1 MSTPPPV
8 VVNGDTSLILIDTK
22 ALTAGGSAVVLLSS
36 ISDPGRT
43 VTIRDSLGY
52 LSSPQSII
60 VSTLPGILF
69 ANGTSSI
76 TLTQPYSYLTVT
88 SRDASSWNETNS
100 FAFPAYQTIANVR
113 SLTVSSVTTSN
124 LYSQRF
130 VSTPYIKVETLSAT
144 STSVTFGPTYTSSL
158 IVGPPPSV
166 AQPPLTDPG
175 YAMYVQGTLKVLSN
189 VDVDG
194 AGRFQ
199 GTISTG
205 SNVFIAGNFS
215 TLGSLGIRGDIQTL
229 GNVNVPFGS
238 VTASNL
244 DLRGTATVAGSV
256 TLSNSLLA
264 TSNVSVGGSV
274 STPSFVTSTLS
285 VASSITFQDKYIVWR
300 PTDLLFS
307 DTVTV
312 TGGIST
318 TYFTASN
325 SITTGTLAVTGGIIA
340 PSAPTLQL
348 SSTAIT
354 NPAGS
359 LTISSLTAG
368 TAIFTNLLSTTQLHA
383 SSLTASTILLSGNI
397 IAPAPGYL
405 NIHTVVTSTL
415 STGILAADTV
425 QATNFT
431 TTSLAIANLTV
442 TSNFTG
448 NALTSFSASNATIN
462 NTGGSFI
469 SGNVSV
475 RDLLVTSSIT
485 NRTGVFSTPAG
496 TLRFLASNVVIDN
509 ATISTLSASTITTS
523 TLVATQISIGSPPTP
538 DLNGPTFSVN
548 SSVYPTTNTAI
559 TGGPGDYLTPYFL
572 SNVKPPT
579 IGPGEPYTVEASF
592 QLNFNGPALP
602 GYFASILGLTLF
614 PAGES
619 NSQVSIR
626 TYNDS
631 NTLVSLYG
639 LFGTNQTYATPSNTG
654 GIPVPANPL
663 PSSFIHVVGTMYGN
677 SAFSLQF
684 QSRSNDNYVGIDS
697 NNTIT
702 INNGVLRWPYYLN
715 GTTIQN
721 SLNDMSVRTLYYY
734 GGLNFASDPVLKEDI
749 RYADLGKCYNT
760 IESIPLRR
768 YRYNDQYVSTF
779 RPQDVHRIGF
789 LATELETYFPKSIT
803 YTHIEGF
810 DSTVRMIDTQQVEMA
825 HIGATKLLMSKVE
838 TLRTRLDAAMCEIST
853 LLSPPL

>member
-1 MSTPPPV
+1 MATPPPV
-8 VVNGDTSLILIDTK
+8 VINGDTSLILVDTK
-22 ALTAGGSAVVLLSS
+22 GLTAGQSAVVLLSS

-60 VSTLPGILF
+60 VSTLPGVLF
-69 ANGTSSI
+69 ANGTSSV

-88 SRDASSWNETNS
+88 SRDSTSWNETNS
-100 FAFPAYQTIANVR
+100 FAFPMYQTIANVR
-113 SLTVSSVTTSN
+113 SVNVSSVTTSN
-124 LYSQRF
+124 LYVQGF
-130 VSTPYIKVETLSAT
+130 VSTPYIHVGTLTAT

-158 IVGPPPSV
+158 VVGPPPSV

-175 YAMYVQGTLKVLSN
+175 YAMYVQGSMKLLSN
-189 VDVDG
+189 LDVDG
-194 AGRFQ
+194 TGRFQ

-244 DLRGTATVAGSV
+244 DLRGTATVVGSV

-285 VASSITFQDKYIVWR
+285 VASSITFQDKYITWR

-307 DTVTV
+307 DTITV

-318 TYFTASN
+318 TYLTASN
-325 SITTGTLAVTGGIIA
+325 SFTTSNLAVTGSIVA
-340 PSAPTLQL
+340 PTAPTLQL

-354 NPAGS
+354 NSAGS
-359 LTISSLTAG
+359 LTISSITAG
-368 TAIFTNLLSTTQLHA
+368 VATFSNLLSTTQLQA
-383 SSLTASTILLSGNI
+383 SSIAASTIRISGNI
-397 IAPAPGYL
+397 VASAPGYL
-405 NIHTVVTSTL
+405 NLHTVATSTL

-425 QATNFT
+425 QATNFA
-431 TTSLAIANLTV
+431 TTSLALANLTV
-442 TSNFTG
+442 TSNFIG
-448 NALTSFSASNATIN
+448 NSLTSFSASNAIIQN
-462 NTGGSFI
+462 AGGSFI
-469 SGNVSV
+469 TGNVSV

-496 TLRFLASNVVIDN
+496 TLRFLASNVIMDN
-509 ATISTLSASTITTS
+509 ATISSIQASTITTS
-523 TLVATQISIGSPPTP
+523 SLVATQITIGAPVPAGAA
-538 DLNGPTFSVN
+538 NGPSFSVN
-548 SSVYPTTNTAI
+548 SSVYPTNNVSI

-572 SNVKPPT
+572 SNVKPAG
-579 IGPGEPYTVEASF
+579 INPGDPYTVEASF
-592 QLNFNGPALP
+592 QLNFNGPELP

-639 LFGTNQTYATPSNTG
+639 LFGSNQTYSTPPNTG
-654 GIPVPANPL
+654 GIPVPADPL

-684 QSRSNDNYVGIDS
+684 QSRSNDNFVGIDS

-734 GGLNFASDPVLKEDI
+734 GGLNFASDPALKEDI
-749 RYADLGKCYNT
+749 CSADLGKCYEV

-779 RPQDVHRIGF
+779 HPQDVHRIGF

-803 YTHIEGF
+803 YTHLEGF

-825 HIGATKLLMSKVE
+825 HIGATKVLMAKVE
-838 TLRTRLDAAMCEIST
+838 DLQTRLDAA
-853 LLSPPL
+853 LRK